1 MIRKTSKTRRLILEI
16 RAGSDMASIA
26 GLVKPNSKKEI
37 KVAEAAALDA
47 VVDRIPTYPAV
58 GNWPHMIK
66 A

>member
-1 MIRKTSKTRRLILEI
+1 
-16 RAGSDMASIA
+16 MASIA